1 MTVLKRVYPASAF
14 KVGLV
19 AYGILGLIL
28 GVFCS
33 LIALGA
39 PALGRHAHGMILG
52 RFVGFGVL
60 AIVVCPIVY
69 GLVGGIAAVIGAG
82 IYNLVAGW
90 VGGLEVDIG

>member
-1 MTVLKRVYPASAF
+1 MAVLKRISPESAF

-19 AYGILGLIL
+19 AYGILGLVL

-33 LIALGA
+33 LIAVAGVTF
-39 PALGRHAHGMILG
+39 GRHGHMPFAG
-52 RFVGFGVL
+52 RLGVL
-60 AIVVCPIVY
+60 AVIVCPIVY
-69 GLVGGIAAVIGAG
+69 GIVGGIAAAIGAA